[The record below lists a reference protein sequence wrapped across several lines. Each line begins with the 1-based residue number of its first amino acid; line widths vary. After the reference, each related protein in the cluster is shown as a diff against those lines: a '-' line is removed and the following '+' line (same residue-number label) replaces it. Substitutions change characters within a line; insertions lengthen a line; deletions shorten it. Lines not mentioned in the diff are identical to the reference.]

1 MPGWT
6 PTDMKPVDLG
16 SYLDQRNNLL
26 KQTSNYWS
34 YFTNEETE
42 AQKVK
47 WLGVEYTLLKSDRT
61 DFNFYN
67 IFLLTTSS
75 FLKVR
80 KT

>member
-6 PTDMKPVDLG
+6 PTDMKPDDLD
-16 SYLDQRNNLL
+16 SYMDQRNNLL
-26 KQTSNYWS
+26 KQTSNHWS
-34 YFTNEETE
+34 CFTNEETE

-61 DFNFYN
+61 DFNFYD
-67 IFLLTTSS
+67 IFLLTTQS